1 MKTYDILNAGPKN
14 RFSAN
19 GRIVSNSGRAI
30 QLQNLVRNELSTL
43 NEARELIKMGCFE
56 MAASIYGNVPDV
68 LSQLIRTMLIP
79 KPGHEF
85 IVADFSAIEARVL
98 AWLAGEQ
105 WRLDAFTRGEDIYCA
120 SASAMF
126 GVPVVKHG
134 INGELR
140 QKGKI
145 AELACIAEGQLVLT
159 DHGLVPIE
167 KVTTEMKLWD
177 GNGWVK
183 HDGVVF
189 RGERKVITYDGLT
202 ATPEHLVYFDKNKL
216 PVPFEKI
223 AISDNAINTARTI
236 STGNVNSRQ
245 MPVYDILN
253 AGRHHRFTVSGKLV
267 HNCGYQGGSGALT
280 AMGALDMGL
289 KEDDLPKLIEDWR
302 KANPEIVQFWW
313 DLEAA
318 ARETIKNHQDRRVG
332 KIEFQ
337 FYENTLWLVL
347 PSGRKL
353 AYINPKLK
361 PNKFGRMSLTYD
373 GLNAANKWDSIETYG
388 GKLAENCIAEGTL
401 VMTNHGLVPI
411 ENITSDVL
419 IWDGIEW
426 VHHEGVIYKGLKE
439 VIELCCDNKK
449 DNKNNKNNSCC
460 KNSTGIFMTP
470 DHKILTEKGWRKCG
484 ESNGLDWAKVWLPDS
499 HIVSSGSSKSWMAK
513 GIAVRKT
520 GSQKQVYDIRNCGSR
535 HRFTVWDPGGE
546 CLRVVS
552 NCTQA
557 TARDLLA
564 EAMWRMEQAG
574 LEIVAHV
581 HDEVVLEVP
590 KGTVTVNDVCKIMN
604 QNSAWAEGL
613 PLASDGYSG
622 NYYRKS

>member
-223 AISDNAINTARTI
+223 AISDNAIKTARTGSMGSKVSI
-236 STGNVNSRQ
+236 GNVNSRQ

-318 ARETIKNHQDRRVG
+318 ARETIKDHQDKRVG

-388 GKLAENCIAEGTL
+388 GKLAENC
-401 VMTNHGLVPI
+401 
-411 ENITSDVL
+411 
-419 IWDGIEW
+419 
-426 VHHEGVIYKGLKE
+426 
-439 VIELCCDNKK
+439 
-449 DNKNNKNNSCC
+449 
-460 KNSTGIFMTP
+460 
-470 DHKILTEKGWRKCG
+470 
-484 ESNGLDWAKVWLPDS
+484 
-499 HIVSSGSSKSWMAK
+499 
-513 GIAVRKT
+513 
-520 GSQKQVYDIRNCGSR
+520 
-535 HRFTVWDPGGE
+535 
-546 CLRVVS
+546 
-552 NCTQA
+552 TQG

-604 QNSAWAEGL
+604 QNPAWAEGL

-622 NYYRKS
+622 NYYFKS